1 MTKKEIERID
11 KELKDKLMEMPELES
26 FAETGGADQRAQEEE
41 MIHKR
46 MNDIN
51 TFQAHENELYLRGID
66 EDGKDF
72 QICFDSY
79 NFLEWIDTEHLEY
92 IKETLIKHIKTK

>member
-1 MTKKEIERID
+1 MDKETEYIVDQQLALEHQIKKER
-11 KELKDKLMEMPELES
+11 
-26 FAETGGADQRAQEEE
+26 QEEQE

-51 TFQAHENELYLRGID
+51 TFQAHENEVYLRGTD
-66 EDGKDF
+66 EYGKDF

-92 IKETLIKHIKTK
+92 IKEQLVKHIKTK

>member
-1 MTKKEIERID
+1 MDKETEYIIDQQLALEHQIKKE
-11 KELKDKLMEMPELES
+11 K
-26 FAETGGADQRAQEEE
+26 EEE
-41 MIHKR
+41 LIHKR

-51 TFQAHENELYLRGID
+51 TFQAHENEVYLRGTD
-66 EDGKDF
+66 EYGKDF

-92 IKETLIKHIKTK
+92 IKEQLVKHIKTK